1 MATYSFLNVQ
11 ATIAGPGGSI
21 NIGAGCGNAQEGITV
36 ARAGDKN
43 VMLIG
48 ADGEGMN
55 TLRADK
61 SGQFTIRLLKT
72 SPANAQLMA
81 MYNAQS
87 LSSTVWGNNVITVTQ
102 TGVGD
107 LHTGRQ
113 CAFKKVPDMN
123 YKAEGDIVEW
133 VIDAIKIDGLLGTY

>member
-1 MATYSFLNVQ
+1 MSTYSFLNVQ
-11 ATIAGPGGSI
+11 ATIAGPGGTI
-21 NIGAGCGNAQEGITV
+21 NLGYGAAVADEGITV
-36 ARAGDKN
+36 QRAGDKN

-61 SGQFTIRLLKT
+61 SGSITVRLLKT

-81 MYNAQS
+81 LYNAQS
-87 LSSTVWGNNVITVTQ
+87 LSSTTWGQNVVTVTQ

-107 LHTGRQ
+107 LHACRQ
-113 CAFKKVPDMN
+113 VSFKKVPDMN
-123 YKAEGDIVEW
+123 YKKDGDIVEW
-133 VIDAIKIDGLLGTY
+133 AFDAVKIDSILGTY